1 MRPRLRDR
9 STFPSPLS
17 VSPSGNAISRT
28 GRSKSASKET
38 PGRQGVKAIAS
49 QWAALHPRHGCGLT
63 SPLLVRMMRYPSG
76 GGFRMASRNRPAGWL
91 LLRTTC
97 GPPRGSMSATGH
109 KRWRSQPGSKNQE
122 SRVRWRQTRQA
133 HATTLQVFT
142 QKVLLAETLSRPKG
156 PGFSRGLLS
165 I

>member
-1 MRPRLRDR
+1 M
-9 STFPSPLS
+9 F
-17 VSPSGNAISRT
+17 SPSGNAISRT

>member
-1 MRPRLRDR
+1 
-9 STFPSPLS
+9 
-17 VSPSGNAISRT
+17 
-28 GRSKSASKET
+28 
-38 PGRQGVKAIAS
+38 
-49 QWAALHPRHGCGLT
+49 
-63 SPLLVRMMRYPSG
+63 
-76 GGFRMASRNRPAGWL
+76 MASRNRPAGWL

-109 KRWRSQPGSKNQE
+109 KRWRSQPGQKIKKA
-122 SRVRWRQTRQA
+122 VYDDGQTRQA